1 MSTDIETHGPE
12 GVVLHADQGTDM
24 IARTAGSLGQAYQIA
39 EALCSTTFAPSHFRG
54 KPQEGAAAI
63 LYGSQIGLDP
73 LASMQNI
80 YVIGG
85 KPALYAR
92 TMSAVVQA
100 AGHTIWTEESTDD
113 SVTVAGQRRG
123 SEAIERVTWSMER
136 AQTAGYTSNP
146 NYKKDPQAMLYARA
160 VGDVARRI
168 APDALLGLTYT
179 VEEMRVSDS
188 ASDAQRGS
196 NASRPQRPQQ
206 AQRPQA
212 PTVQSSEPVDWYARL
227 DECASLD
234 DVKRVVSALIPAH
247 GGKDQV
253 PEDLQATINAL
264 WSAMKDAEADVV
276 QAEVV
281 NEATGEINNDEQ
293 EN

>member
-1 MSTDIETHGPE
+1 MSTDIETHSTE
-12 GVVLHADQGTDM
+12 NVVLHADQGTDM

-39 EALCSTTFAPSHFRG
+39 DALCSTTFAPSHFRG

-100 AGHTIWTEESTDD
+100 AGHAIWTEESTDD

-123 SEAIERVTWSMER
+123 SEAIERITWTMER
-136 AQTAGYTSNP
+136 AQTAGYTSNS

-196 NASRPQRPQQ
+196 NSQRSQQ

-227 DECASLD
+227 DECATLD

-253 PEDLQATINAL
+253 PEDLQATINQL
-264 WSAMKDAEADVV
+264 WAAMKDAEADTV

-281 NEATGEINNDEQ
+281 NEATGEINNNE